1 MLTLTIRATRAAAL
15 AVTNSQRWAR
25 ALRDAERAHALAPS
39 WETGRHVRHC
49 AQQLAR
55 AEARRRAAQILIG
68 LEA

>member
-15 AVTNSQRWAR
+15 AAANAQRWAR
-25 ALRDAERAHALAPS
+25 ALRDAEREHAIAPS

-55 AEARRRAAQILIG
+55 AETRRRVAQSVLG
-68 LEA
+68 MEA